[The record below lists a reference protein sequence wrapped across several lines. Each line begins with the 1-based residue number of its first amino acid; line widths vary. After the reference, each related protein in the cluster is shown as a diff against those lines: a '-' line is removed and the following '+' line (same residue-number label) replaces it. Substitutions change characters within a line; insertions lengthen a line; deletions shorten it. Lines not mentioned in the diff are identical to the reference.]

1 MRSSSSAINTSE
13 PTAAETFGGATI
25 GVNAATLIPS
35 SSYIFRANYDGN
47 VGIGTNNPAGKLH
60 ISNAGAVYTVVSD
73 TTAGTDAKNWWTSV
87 SGDQMTHYLSNDA
100 NNASQPYMKINRSGY
115 NVSSVTFDYGNVG
128 IGTTSPAYKL
138 EVNGKVAVPNDG
150 DFVMGGKPLKPAAGL
165 HWDRTNSRLGVGTTS
180 PAYKLD
186 VHGTSNV
193 GALTV
198 VSVSGNGSGLTSI
211 QSSNVTNFA
220 SNVARIGTLET
231 NLASNVTAL
240 RTDLQSNVTAAKTV
254 LRTDLQSNVTAVK
267 TVLRTDLQSN
277 VTALRTDL
285 QSNVTALRTD
295 LQSNVTAVK
304 TVLRTDLQS
313 NVTAVKTVLRTDL
326 QSNVTA
332 LRTDITSNVTRIGN
346 LETSAMTIGGAKT
359 FSSSLQVGTA
369 TLFANTVTSNV
380 GIGTTTPAYKLDVRG
395 TSNVGALTA
404 TTGTFSG
411 ALTASSGIT
420 TNSTST
426 RDKFRVWTNSEYTI
440 GMQSGITFGPLND
453 YGMTFQMNNEDD
465 RGFWWGDT
473 SHSVAQGAMAL
484 STRGWLS
491 VAERIKV
498 GGGQTDTGDPGYPL
512 HVFGT
517 SYLDTNDASSDQ
529 NYTGLTLDYDSTGTQ
544 TNTANRTH
552 RALFIDYDTS
562 ASGGTA
568 TSGQRNY
575 HYAVN
580 SDMRH
585 GGTGNQYAFYNQYLY
600 TRSDHTSGTCNFI
613 RGIDNT
619 VQSSGTGI
627 NTEMHGINTY
637 VLKDSG
643 STAATTTMYG
653 IKSEVEVDAGT
664 VTNAYSYHA
673 HIDRDAG
680 TLTNGYLY
688 YGSYAGTVTTKWGL
702 YITGETK
709 NYFSGSLGI
718 GTTSPDSKLHINPN
732 TTSTASP
739 NTTGVYVYNTGTG
752 DATCAVRVKDSSA
765 GDPYISF
772 DVASEA
778 GWSWGMDNSDSNKMK
793 LGASWNS
800 LTTDT
805 KMTIDTAGNVG
816 IGTTSPGATLD
827 VVGDVNVSNV
837 ITLQGFRITANE
849 YTGLQAVTNAD
860 NSTTNAVIISNPT
873 QSTTQT
879 TGALIISGGVGI
891 GKDLFAS
898 KIVAGTDVVVGGN
911 IVANADIT
919 ADGDLIVDTDTLHIN
934 SSTHQVG
941 IGTSTPITGSKLHIN
956 GPFYSPGMPV
966 QCISENVHDI
976 VTYAANTTGRFITP
990 LDIVITP
997 KFSNSKIHLQWTTNG
1012 EVHQDNVFRIY
1023 RDGNLI
1029 GYNTNIDSNNRWNGV
1044 ASGAYDRNESTTPC
1058 NITITWVDT
1067 PQTTNTITY
1076 QIYVQSSSAGSYPY
1090 YLNRTYAG
1098 SDTGQDAY
1106 ERMVSCKSVMEVA
1119 V

>member
-1 MRSSSSAINTSE
+1 
-13 PTAAETFGGATI
+13 
-25 GVNAATLIPS
+25 
-35 SSYIFRANYDGN
+35 
-47 VGIGTNNPAGKLH
+47 
-60 ISNAGAVYTVVSD
+60 
-73 TTAGTDAKNWWTSV
+73 
-87 SGDQMTHYLSNDA
+87 
-100 NNASQPYMKINRSGY
+100 
-115 NVSSVTFDYGNVG
+115 
-128 IGTTSPAYKL
+128 
-138 EVNGKVAVPNDG
+138 
-150 DFVMGGKPLKPAAGL
+150 
-165 HWDRTNSRLGVGTTS
+165 
-180 PAYKLD
+180 
-186 VHGTSNV
+186 
-193 GALTV
+193 
-198 VSVSGNGSGLTSI
+198 
-211 QSSNVTNFA
+211 
-220 SNVARIGTLET
+220 
-231 NLASNVTAL
+231 
-240 RTDLQSNVTAAKTV
+240 
-254 LRTDLQSNVTAVK
+254 
-267 TVLRTDLQSN
+267 
-277 VTALRTDL
+277 
-285 QSNVTALRTD
+285 
-295 LQSNVTAVK
+295 
-304 TVLRTDLQS
+304 
-313 NVTAVKTVLRTDL
+313 
-326 QSNVTA
+326 
-332 LRTDITSNVTRIGN
+332 
-346 LETSAMTIGGAKT
+346 MTIGGAKT

-420 TNSTST
+420 TNTTST
-426 RDKFRVWTNSEYTI
+426 RDKFRVWNDANYTI

-517 SYLDTNDASSDQ
+517 SYLDTNDASSNQD
-529 NYTGLTLDYDSTGTQ
+529 YTGLTLDYDSTGTQ
-544 TNTANRTH
+544 TNTGNKTH
-552 RALFIDYDTS
+552 KALFIDMDAS
-562 ASGGTA
+562 ATGSNA
-568 TSGQRNY
+568 TTGYRNY
-575 HYAVN
+575 FYGVH

-585 GGTGNQYAFYNQYLY
+585 GSTSQPYTFYNHLLHTQ
-600 TRSDHTSGTCNFI
+600 SDHTSGTCNFI

-1044 ASGAYDRNESTTPC
+1044 ASGTYDRNESTTPC

-1076 QIYVQSSSAGSYPY
+1076 QIYVQSSSTGSYPY